1 MSVSLALKSDAGR
14 VAPISD
20 SVLYLCLVIAF
31 SGSVLYLRLVV
42 AFFADFV
49 NAPPNQMT

>member
-1 MSVSLALKSDAGR
+1 M
-14 VAPISD
+14 PP
-20 SVLYLCLVIAF
+20 LVIAF

-49 NAPPNQMT
+49 NALPNKPKMT